1 MSTLRRVLRAVL
13 PGRRMVIEL
22 SRPMPALVPVR
33 VAARSYPLSSRRNV
47 LHDSYLHGYL
57 PS

>member
-1 MSTLRRVLRAVL
+1 
-13 PGRRMVIEL
+13 MVIEL